1 MRKCIFHIS
10 CTPALVFRVSPLRQ
24 FIRQIIIVI
33 HEVVPIYVN
42 NIIIILNV
50 FTKNMNGTLALNQ
63 LECQLG
69 FVELHVG
76 IDDAQFAGP
85 EHSNGY
91 LHNVL
96 VGAHLDHVV
105 FILIGLDAQQ
115 QLLDDEFVAA
125 WIIVGEAVPDDAV
138 VLLVQRDAIELAIR
152 FVHCVDLINHSWPL
166 YVFFF
171 PLLAEFLTD
180 SSSATCFSKPSS
192 QIVRQECQTNFLLLL
207 GISFSRL

>member
-166 YVFFF
+166 YVFF
-171 PLLAEFLTD
+171 
-180 SSSATCFSKPSS
+180 SSSGRISH
-192 QIVRQECQTNFLLLL
+192 RFLLCHVLFKTEQ
-207 GISFSRL
+207 SNCPSRMSN